1 MGLGVVFMG
10 GMLLADGANGLWMA
24 RLVARA
30 DRTARIASRVMAV
43 AVAGISLLV
52 AAYGAARLALPG
64 LEAWG
69 EGKELLFG
77 ALVMGV
83 VFASFLVGLYLAHRG
98 NLPQGA
104 I

>member
-1 MGLGVVFMG
+1 MDQIAH
-10 GMLLADGANGLWMA
+10 LAPE
-24 RLVARA
+24 
-30 DRTARIASRVMAV
+30 
-43 AVAGISLLV
+43 AVAGFHARQQPSLVHAAVGRPDAIV
-52 AAYGAARLALPG
+52 AEPGTRVVDGAGRLALPG